1 MKKEKTMNFIRRLNY
16 QIYLNENYKELGFV
30 FNNYISNNE
39 FLSKNTEEKFK
50 IINDMIILSD
60 KQIDKYKG
68 LYNDDVEVYSN
79 IFKFVNNGF
88 NAKIDVS
95 KDTLVLYTVP
105 YDKGWKAFV
114 NKKEVKIEKVD
125 NGLMAVKINKGIN
138 NIKFI
143 YYPPGLKLG
152 LILSIVSYISLL
164 VYIIFNKHYSK

>member
-1 MKKEKTMNFIRRLNY
+1 M
-16 QIYLNENYKELGFV
+16 
-30 FNNYISNNE
+30 
-39 FLSKNTEEKFK
+39 
-50 IINDMIILSD
+50 
-60 KQIDKYKG
+60 
-68 LYNDDVEVYSN
+68 
-79 IFKFVNNGF
+79 
-88 NAKIDVS
+88 
-95 KDTLVLYTVP
+95 YTVP

-164 VYIIFNKHYSK
+164 VYIFLISTIVSSYSVLVFFNKYFI

>member
-1 MKKEKTMNFIRRLNY
+1 MGFGFNKYISKKECLEK
-16 QIYLNENYKELGFV
+16 
-30 FNNYISNNE
+30 S
-39 FLSKNTEEKFK
+39 TEEKYN
-50 IINDMIILSD
+50 IINSMIILD
-60 KQIDKYKG
+60 DEQITKYKDY
-68 LYNDDVEVYSN
+68 YNEDVKVNSN
-79 IFKFVNNGF
+79 KFKFINNGF
-88 NAKIDVS
+88 ISDIDVS

>member
-1 MKKEKTMNFIRRLNY
+1 MPLFKTNSSKKEETHLDTLQELRQF
-16 QIYLNENYKELGFV
+16 QIKNPIPINE
-30 FNNYISNNE
+30 S
-39 FLSKNTEEKFK
+39 K

>member
-1 MKKEKTMNFIRRLNY
+1 MAINIIKEGRRLAKFTITCSDCGCEFEYEQEDVKVN
-16 QIYLNENYKELGFV
+16 
-30 FNNYISNNE
+30 SN
-39 FLSKNTEEKFK
+39 KFK
-50 IINDMIILSD
+50 FI
-60 KQIDKYKG
+60 
-68 LYNDDVEVYSN
+68 
-79 IFKFVNNGF
+79 NNGF
-88 NAKIDVS
+88 ISDIDVS

-164 VYIIFNKHYSK
+164 VYIIFN